1 VKNLVFLAGL
11 LCISDRA
18 TAQTSS
24 QEFQITPENAR
35 ATVGDSVILRFRVR
49 LDERDLLLDTVPRPS
64 STLPRGVRVIAVE
77 KMHRTSDRIFHGRAW
92 LAFYRP
98 GRQAVPVFSLPFMRI
113 VEGVRQAT
121 FLSDS
126 AFINVVPVLP
136 AGNPPLKDIRELEP
150 APTPP
155 WAPLAIGALLV
166 AGLLL
171 IARGRRRRAPPVV
184 PPRELNGD
192 LSPPTKEPYGIALEK
207 LTRIEREHWPA
218 RGEVAR
224 HYQAV
229 ADVLRDYLEAAEAV
243 PARERTTGEVVWAL
257 PPHLG
262 ESGLRERF
270 RELLIE
276 ADLVKF
282 ARARPGTP
290 EAQRFL
296 HRSRSL
302 LVQWHEARSPKEPAD
317 AVR

>member
-1 VKNLVFLAGL
+1 VKKLVFLAWL
-11 LCISDRA
+11 LCIADRV
-18 TAQTSS
+18 TAQASN
-24 QEFQITPENAR
+24 QHFQVTPENAR

-49 LDERDLLLDTVPRPS
+49 LDERDLLLDTVPRPAS
-64 STLPRGVRVIAVE
+64 PLPPGVRMLSVA
-77 KMHRTSDRIFHGRAW
+77 KMHRTSDRIFHGRAG

-98 GRQAVPVFSLPFMRI
+98 GRQPVPVFSLPFMRI

-121 FLSDS
+121 IVSDS
-126 AFINVVPVLP
+126 AFINVVPLLP
-136 AGNPPLKDIRELEP
+136 AGNPPLKDIRELQ
-150 APTPP
+150 PTAGPP
-155 WAPLAIGALLV
+155 WAPLAIGALLL

-171 IARGRRRRAPPVV
+171 VIRRRRKRAPPVAAS
-184 PPRELNGD
+184 REVD
-192 LSPPTKEPYGIALEK
+192 RDIAQPTTEPYGIALEK
-207 LTRIEREHWPA
+207 LMTIEREHWPA
-218 RGEVAR
+218 KGEIAR

-243 PARERTTGEVVWAL
+243 PARERTTGEVLWAL
-257 PPHLG
+257 PPHLS

-270 RELLIE
+270 RELLLE

-296 HRSRSL
+296 EGCRRL
-302 LVQWHEARSPKEPAD
+302 LAQWHRARSPEAAD

>member
-1 VKNLVFLAGL
+1 VKKLILLAWL
-11 LCISDRA
+11 LCISDRVA
-18 TAQTSS
+18 AQASN
-24 QEFQITPENAR
+24 QQFQITPENAG
-35 ATVGDSVILRFRVR
+35 ASVGDSVLLRFRVR
-49 LDERDLLLDTVPRPS
+49 LDERDLLLDTVPRPAS
-64 STLPRGVRVIAVE
+64 PLPRGVRVLSVE
-77 KMHRTSDRIFHGRAW
+77 KMHRTSDRIFHGGAR

-98 GRQAVPVFSLPFMRI
+98 GRQPVPVFSLPFMRI

-121 FLSDS
+121 ILSDS

-150 APTPP
+150 APAPP
-155 WAPLAIGALLV
+155 WAPLIVGALLL

-171 IARGRRRRAPPVV
+171 VIRRWRRQAAPAAA
-184 PPRELNGD
+184 PREVEPAILR
-192 LSPPTKEPYGIALEK
+192 PTTEPYGIALEK
-207 LTRIEREHWPA
+207 LTQIEREHWPA
-218 RGEVAR
+218 KGEIAR

-243 PARERTTGEVVWAL
+243 PARERTTGEVLWAL
-257 PPHLG
+257 PPHLC

-302 LVQWHEARSPKEPAD
+302 LAQWHEARSPEEHVD